1 MNKIPSDEPLVRN
14 QRNTGSGTFV
24 GRDLI
29 GNVLNVFLR
38 SRYEKAANVVRRDLV
53 HEPGGD
59 GGDEVAE
66 ETPRVRFLLT
76 AGLGYL
82 AAYAAW
88 ACAVGVTPFGE
99 ARLDASLV
107 SRIFYAGF
115 WVFVLVAC
123 VGYAF
128 SCLAEILADWAD
140 SAAESAVSN
149 AAQWRIVATMNSMW
163 AQVIARASGGSAAM
177 ASVISLV
184 LGWCPLGHAISSRAH
199 NASRNADIAAV
210 EARAAVRGREG

>member
-1 MNKIPSDEPLVRN
+1 MNEVPPDGPVRN
-14 QRNTGSGTFV
+14 QRNTGSGTFI

-29 GNVLNVFLR
+29 GNVLNIFFR
-38 SRYEKAANVVRRDLV
+38 SRYEKTAHVGRRKSIDDS
-53 HEPGGD
+53 GD
-59 GGDEVAE
+59 GAEDEVTE

-82 AAYAAW
+82 AAYAAR
-88 ACAVGVTPFGE
+88 ACAVGVSPIGDG
-99 ARLDASLV
+99 ALDASMAG
-107 SRIFYAGF
+107 RIFYTGF

-149 AAQWRIVATMNSMW
+149 AAQWRIVATINSMW
-163 AQVIARASGGSAAM
+163 AHAIARASGGSAAL
-177 ASVISLV
+177 ASVIALV

-210 EARAAVRGREG
+210 EARAAVRGHEG